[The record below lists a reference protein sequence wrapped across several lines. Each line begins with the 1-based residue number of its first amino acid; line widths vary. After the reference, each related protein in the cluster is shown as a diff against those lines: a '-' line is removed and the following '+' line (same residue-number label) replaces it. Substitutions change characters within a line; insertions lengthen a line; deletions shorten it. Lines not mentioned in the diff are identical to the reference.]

1 MFAPTPD
8 RFALA
13 RHACILA
20 IALSLPLARAHARPV
35 PLNSDDGSWQSMF
48 TDGGWGPLVAV
59 GIVIFILVGGLL
71 LRRALPSISEVTQDR
86 DAFWEK
92 MPSNTDGYK
101 GVLFDDELLGARWFG
116 MGPYFAQRIRVE
128 LKNDDPSKSEE
139 LFHNKEQPNTVK
151 PKLSEEALALWI
163 RTAKARKLPAI
174 YTTQSRIFVLPTR
187 YYAEAEADPK
197 AFLKKLKPYA
207 FKGKPLPE
215 V

>member
-1 MFAPTPD
+1 MSV
-8 RFALA
+8 RV
-13 RHACILA
+13 R
-20 IALSLPLARAHARPV
+20 
-35 PLNSDDGSWQSMF
+35 
-48 TDGGWGPLVAV
+48 
-59 GIVIFILVGGLL
+59 
-71 LRRALPSISEVTQDR
+71 LRVEVTQDR
-86 DAFWEK
+86 DAFWEQ

-174 YTTQSRIFVLPTR
+174 YTTQSRIFVLPAG
-187 YYAEAEADPK
+187 YYAEAEADPRK
-197 AFLKKLKPYA
+197 KTRSLAAANTRARRCSAQDVTNSPFRRSICLGLAFGSTA
-207 FKGKPLPE
+207 ICHTI
-215 V
+215 